1 MNDDCLFQKSSIKNQ
16 KSQNMSLCSIYS
28 MEKQAMIQEL
38 DTVVLAH
45 DIQAHGLRQGDI
57 GAVVHCYDNDAY
69 EVEFVTGEGETIAV
83 LGLNRGEIR
92 SMRQREILHVREL
105 LAA

>member
-1 MNDDCLFQKSSIKNQ
+1 
-16 KSQNMSLCSIYS
+16 
-28 MEKQAMIQEL
+28 MEKRVMIQEL

-57 GAVVHCYDNDAY
+57 GAVVHCYDRHDAY
-69 EVEFVTGEGETIAV
+69 EVEFVTGEGGTIAV
-83 LGLNRGEIR
+83 LTLNRGEIR